1 MQKVINA
8 IFGGKVLHS
17 ENPIKIE
24 QNTRVRL
31 TIEPFGKSDKKKR
44 SFLQTAK
51 SLKIDG
57 PSDWSGKF
65 EEYLYGKDKKLRGHN

>member
-8 IFGGKVLHS
+8 TFDGKVLHP
-17 ENPIKIE
+17 EDPIKME
-24 QNTRVRL
+24 PNAQVRL
-31 TIEPFGKSDKKKR
+31 TIEIFEKPDKKKR

-57 PSDWSGKF
+57 PADWSEKF
-65 EEYLYGKDKKLRGHN
+65 EEYLYGKDKKLNE

>member
-8 IFGGKVLHS
+8 TFDGKVLCPES
-17 ENPIKIE
+17 PIKIKP
-24 QNTRVRL
+24 NTRVRL
-31 TIEPFGKSDKKKR
+31 TIETFEKPEKKKK

-57 PSDWSGKF
+57 PSDWSDKF
-65 EEYLYGKDKKLRGHN
+65 EEYLYDKDKKLNE

>member
-8 IFGGKVLHS
+8 TFDGKVLHL

-24 QNTRVRL
+24 PNTRVRL
-31 TIEPFGKSDKKKR
+31 TIELFETSDKKKR

-57 PSDWSGKF
+57 PSDWSEKF
-65 EEYLYGKDKKLRGHN
+65 EEYLYGKDKKLNE